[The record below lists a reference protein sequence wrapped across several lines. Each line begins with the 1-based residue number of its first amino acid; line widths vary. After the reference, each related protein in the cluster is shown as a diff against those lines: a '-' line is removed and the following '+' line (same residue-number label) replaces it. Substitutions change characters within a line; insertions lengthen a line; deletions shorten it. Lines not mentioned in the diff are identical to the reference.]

1 MRTLFTIVSFVATT
15 LIASA
20 QCTPDFTLTE
30 PGFHP
35 NEDTM
40 FSRLTDV
47 DFAVQFKNFDIITDF
62 GGVSVDSI
70 RFDSINDLPADISWE
85 TDQADRTYAKNEV
98 GCVRFY
104 GNTPSAAGNY
114 TATVIFSAWIDGGST
129 PLQQPSS
136 ALGLFLRF
144 VVTETTGIQDA
155 TLELVDLKLVPNPFS
170 SNASISFTSEE
181 SASYELNVFNTL
193 GQMVRTEKIDV
204 TTGVNHINI
213 QRDGLDAGMYLY
225 NITNGERSI
234 SGNMVIVD

>member
-1 MRTLFTIVSFVATT
+1 MRTIITLLLTATT
-15 LIASA
+15 IFAVHA
-20 QCTPDFTLTE
+20 QCTPDFTITE

-35 NEDTM
+35 NEDTS

-47 DFAVQFKNFDIITDF
+47 DFAVQFKNFDIIQDF

-70 RFDSINDLPADISWE
+70 RFDSINDLPNNISWE

-98 GCVRFY
+98 GCIRFY
-104 GNTPSAAGNY
+104 GNTDSPADNY

-170 SNASISFTSEE
+170 SNTHIAFTSDI
-181 SASYELNVFNTL
+181 AANYKLKVYNTL
-193 GQMVRTEKIDV
+193 GELVRFDRIDV
-204 TTGVNHINI
+204 VNGVNHIDF

-225 NITNGERSI
+225 NISNGSRSI
-234 SGNMVIVD
+234 SGNMIITD

>member
-1 MRTLFTIVSFVATT
+1 MRTLFTIATIVAAT
-15 LIASA
+15 IFANA

-40 FSRLTDV
+40 FSRSTNV
-47 DFAVQFKNFDIITDF
+47 DFAVQFKNFDIIQDF

-70 RFDSINDLPADISWE
+70 RFDSINDLPSDISWE

-104 GNTPSAAGNY
+104 GNTADAAGNY

-144 VVTETTGIQDA
+144 VVTEPTGIKDA
-155 TLELVDLKLVPNPFS
+155 ELELVDLKLVPNPFS
-170 SNASISFTSEE
+170 SHTYISFSSDE
-181 SASYELNVFNTL
+181 SAVYKLKVYNTL
-193 GQMVRTEKIDV
+193 GQMVRFDHIDV
-204 TTGVNHINI
+204 SSGVNHINFE
-213 QRDGLDAGMYLY
+213 REDLDAGMYLY
-225 NITNGERSI
+225 NISNGDRSI
-234 SGNMVIVD
+234 SGNMVITE